1 MNNDER
7 RVCLLTGASGR
18 LGTFFCRRLVHRY
31 AIVAVTRSRPLPV
44 PTQHQRFV
52 DPLAPDSQLPANANQ
67 VFEVQAD
74 LTDDSALR
82 RVAEI
87 AIARFGGVDLLVNA
101 AVTSPRMSLLAF
113 TPEELQEQFLLNTTV
128 PVRLAAVL
136 AGQCWLGRTEE
147 NRRRNRNI
155 VNISSIYGTHLG
167 PISGNISGY
176 GASKAALNFL
186 SIELANQLRASGIR
200 VNVLAA
206 TTFPTLVPTGAVA
219 RQVVALDQ
227 GNASGRIV
235 VVRETGPAVVRPGW
249 QLGPGPGTA
258 RTAAGQRLVGEEP
271 TSPRTTQT
279 TASADEGAAA
289 PTDADARSGIELA
302 AAQPAVRRAGVS
314 PQPQAR
320 GPRPPLRQPLTG
332 LPAPMAELRRLYH
345 AQGYVRLPGVLE
357 SERLLP
363 LLAREARQRQH
374 ESVVNQ
380 WDRYGLGPDSSYFSG
395 PMQFRSSNPGT
406 WLTWVHRHPSL
417 QRLARGLTG
426 NPGLVPE
433 DSLSYMYYSAG
444 SFIHVHSDVPEC
456 EITLLASVVGQVPP
470 LMVYPRFRA
479 RSSRE
484 LMRLA
489 NASSGIPAGGRQVP
503 IPIDGFLAIDGRG
516 LPHRRPE
523 VVTDGTV
530 VLATLCY
537 RTPRPDTVEAAAT
550 TD

>member
-52 DPLAPDSQLPANANQ
+52 DPLEPDSQLPANANH

-87 AIARFGGVDLLVNA
+87 AMARFGGVDLLVNA
-101 AVTSPRMSLLAF
+101 ARITPRMSLLAF

-128 PVRLAAVL
+128 PMRLAAAL
-136 AGQCWLGRTEE
+136 AEQCWLGHAEE

-155 VNISSIYGTHLG
+155 VNVSSTYGTYLG
-167 PISGNISGY
+167 PFSGNISGY
-176 GASKAALNFL
+176 GASKAALNLL
-186 SIELANQLRASGIR
+186 SIELASRLRASGIR
-200 VNVLAA
+200 VNVLGA
-206 TTFPTLVPTGAVA
+206 TSFPTSVPTEAVA

-227 GNASGRIV
+227 GNVSGRIV
-235 VVRETGPAVVRPGW
+235 VVRPNGLDVVRPGW
-249 QLGPGPGTA
+249 QLGLRPGTA
-258 RTAAGQRLVGEEP
+258 RTAAQQQHADEELA
-271 TSPRTTQT
+271 SPRTDQT
-279 TASADEGAAA
+279 TAGADEGAAE
-289 PTDADARSGIELA
+289 TDADARSRVELA
-302 AAQPAVRRAGVS
+302 AAQPVLRRAGA
-314 PQPQAR
+314 PPRPRTR
-320 GPRPPLRQPLTG
+320 GPRPPLPQPLTG
-332 LPAPMAELRRLYH
+332 LPAPIADLRRRYH

-374 ESVVNQ
+374 ESVVSQ
-380 WDRYGLGPDSSYFSG
+380 WDRYGLGLDSSYFSG

-406 WLTWVHRHPSL
+406 WLTWLHRHSSL

-444 SFIHVHSDVPEC
+444 SFIHVHTDVPEC

-470 LMVYPRFRA
+470 LVVYPRFRA
-479 RSSRE
+479 RSPRE

-489 NASSGIPAGGRQVP
+489 NASSGIPAGGRRVP
-503 IPIDGFLAIDGRG
+503 IPIDGFLAIDGRA

-537 RTPRPDTVEAAAT
+537 RTPRPDTAEAAAT

>member
-18 LGTFFCRRLVHRY
+18 LGTFFCRRFAHRY

-52 DPLAPDSQLPANANQ
+52 DPLASDSQLPANANH

-74 LTDDSALR
+74 LTDDRALH

-87 AIARFGGVDLLVNA
+87 AMARFGGVDLLVNA
-101 AVTSPRMSLLAF
+101 ARITPRMSLLAF

-128 PVRLAAVL
+128 PIRLAAVL
-136 AGQCWLGRTEE
+136 AEQCWLGQAEE

-155 VNISSIYGTHLG
+155 VNVSSTYGTYLG
-167 PISGNISGY
+167 PFSGNISGY
-176 GASKAALNFL
+176 GASKAALNLL
-186 SIELANQLRASGIR
+186 SIELASRLRASGIR

-206 TTFPTLVPTGAVA
+206 TSFPTAVPTEAVA
-219 RQVVALDQ
+219 RQVIALDQ
-227 GNASGRIV
+227 GNASGRIAV
-235 VVRETGPAVVRPGW
+235 VQPTGLDIVRPGW
-249 QLGPGPGTA
+249 QLGPRPGPD
-258 RTAAGQRLVGEEP
+258 RTAARRQHADEELA
-271 TSPRTTQT
+271 SPRTTQT
-279 TASADEGAAA
+279 TAGADESATVA
-289 PTDADARSGIELA
+289 TDAEARSRIELA
-302 AAQPAVRRAGVS
+302 AAQPALRRAGVS
-314 PQPQAR
+314 AQPRAR
-320 GPRPPLRQPLTG
+320 RPRPPLRQPLTG

-345 AQGYVRLPGVLE
+345 AQGYVRLPGILE

-374 ESVVNQ
+374 ESVVSQ
-380 WDRYGLGPDSSYFSG
+380 WDRYGLGSDISYFSG
-395 PMQFRSSNPGT
+395 PMQFRSSAPGT

-444 SFIHVHSDVPEC
+444 SFIHVHTDVPEC

-470 LMVYPRFRA
+470 LVVYPRFRA
-479 RSSRE
+479 RSPRE

-503 IPIDGFLAIDGRG
+503 IPIGGFLAIDGRG

-537 RTPRPDTVEAAAT
+537 RTPRPDTTEAAAT